1 MDRIVFV
8 IAILPAVLLLLHI
21 NKKDCRRPEPKS
33 QLVKA
38 FLLGLLSIPLS
49 LAISIPMGMLGLYT
63 ESVESY
69 TDAFCISFFGASIP
83 EESAKLIILWLFLR
97 KNRHFDEKMDG
108 IVYAVCVSMGFAAL
122 ENVMYLFQNY
132 DTFME
137 VGIVRAFTAVP
148 AHFFFGILMG
158 YFYSLAHFRH
168 NKRGFYIAM
177 TFMAPVL
184 AHGIYDY
191 VAFSTTLED
200 GMATMLTF
208 LFYAICIYM
217 WKIGK
222 WHISKHLERDTMMTH
237 GNPEEANADIPTGSV
252 GRNGYTPSPI
262 DISGIELP
270 EELDE
275 AVETIAKNVHEV
287 WAKERMSEGWT
298 YGPVRNDALK
308 QHPCLVPYE
317 ELPEIEKEYDRNT
330 AIGTLKHIKGLG
342 FNITKE

>member
-38 FLLGLLSIPLS
+38 FLIGLLSIPLS

-137 VGIVRAFTAVP
+137 VGIARAFTAVP
-148 AHFFFGILMG
+148 AHFFFPSVLMICSAVKVT
-158 YFYSLAHFRH
+158 SLA
-168 NKRGFYIAM
+168 
-177 TFMAPVL
+177 
-184 AHGIYDY
+184 
-191 VAFSTTLED
+191 
-200 GMATMLTF
+200 
-208 LFYAICIYM
+208 
-217 WKIGK
+217 
-222 WHISKHLERDTMMTH
+222 
-237 GNPEEANADIPTGSV
+237 
-252 GRNGYTPSPI
+252 
-262 DISGIELP
+262 
-270 EELDE
+270 
-275 AVETIAKNVHEV
+275 NV
-287 WAKERMSEGWT
+287 S
-298 YGPVRNDALK
+298 
-308 QHPCLVPYE
+308 
-317 ELPEIEKEYDRNT
+317 
-330 AIGTLKHIKGLG
+330 
-342 FNITKE
+342 